1 MSKKEDEKEE
11 IKIIL
16 IGDSGV
22 GKTNLVNSVMGL
34 SFLENESPTV
44 SGSFYSKKYEINDN
58 TYIANI
64 WDTAGQ
70 EAYKGITQL
79 FFRGSEIVILVYDIC
94 SSSSFESL
102 NQWYELC
109 QDTINNEH
117 IYAIVGNKNDLYL
130 NSEVNENE
138 AKAFADNKNIKFRL
152 VSAKCNP
159 KGFIDFIEEL
169 IMDYKKIT
177 KVRRKSIKIEKK
189 DKKIKKDE
197 KCFGCNKND

>member
-138 AKAFADNKNIKFRL
+138 AKAFADNKNIKFKL

-159 KGFIDFIEEL
+159 QGFIDFIEEL

>member
-159 KGFIDFIEEL
+159 QGFIDFIEEL

>member
-130 NSEVNENE
+130 NSEVNEN
-138 AKAFADNKNIKFRL
+138 
-152 VSAKCNP
+152 
-159 KGFIDFIEEL
+159 
-169 IMDYKKIT
+169 
-177 KVRRKSIKIEKK
+177 
-189 DKKIKKDE
+189 
-197 KCFGCNKND
+197 

>member
-1 MSKKEDEKEE
+1 MSKKGDEKEE

-159 KGFIDFIEEL
+159 QGFIDFIEEL

-197 KCFGCNKND
+197 KCFGCNKNN

>member
-159 KGFIDFIEEL
+159 QGFIDFIEEL

-197 KCFGCNKND
+197 KCFGCNKNN